1 MADFRTHLS
10 VATGGGVLLALAG
23 WQATLWTL
31 TEALSMAVLTAFGG
45 ILPDIDSDNSHA
57 IRLIFTLVAVLAV
70 IAGVLAL
77 RGQVTL
83 GVLLV
88 ACAGLYVGVRYV
100 LSELF
105 KRFTVHRGIWH
116 SLLAVAFCG
125 LGISAL
131 SYQWLAQSA
140 WIAWTQG
147 LALVFGSLIHLLLD
161 EMYSVDLVGSR
172 IKRSFGTA
180 FKPFAYRE
188 PVNSLLLLV
197 LAIGLTP
204 WLPPWSALVDL
215 LAQSTRLWR

>member
-10 VATGGGVLLALAG
+10 VAAGGGVLLALGG
-23 WQATLWTL
+23 WQATLWTP
-31 TEALSMAVLTAFGG
+31 TEALSVAVLTAFGG

-57 IRLIFTLVAVLAV
+57 IRLIFMLAAMLAV
-70 IAGVLAL
+70 IAGVLSL
-77 RGQVTL
+77 QGQVTL

-125 LGISAL
+125 LGVSGI
-131 SYQWLAQSA
+131 SYQLLAQSA
-140 WIAWTQG
+140 WTAWAQG
-147 LALVFGSLIHLLLD
+147 LALIFGSVIHLLLD
-161 EMYSVDLVGSR
+161 EVYSVDLVGTR

-188 PVNSLLLLV
+188 PINSLLLLA
-197 LAIGLTP
+197 LAVGLAP

-215 LAQSTRLWR
+215 VSQSARLWR